1 MHGQGAA
8 KVLARGVA
16 SSAVGGPLRRAL
28 LIAVCFAML
37 APPATAAAALRV
49 IPFPGTPD
57 ASPLSQVIFS
67 SLRPSD
73 VRSVAVMGS
82 SSGLH
87 AGRVTTLPDGAGTAF
102 VPRQPFTPGERVS
115 VVAALRSRAA
125 GRASGDPGSSV
136 LRFSFTVGVAVPWNG
151 ASADAGRPSRQAAGG
166 PTQTFHSQPG
176 LHPPILTT
184 TSDPDS
190 RSGDILLTP
199 VAIHPSS
206 TQAGPMILDGQG
218 RLLWFRPVPGYAT
231 NLEVQRYHGDPALT
245 WWQRGRTVEGQD
257 MIVGRSYRTIAV
269 VRAGYGYVADIH
281 EFQLTPRGTAL
292 IDAYVPVKADLSSV
306 GGPSSGPLIDCVIQ
320 EVDVKTGR
328 VLWEWHALGHV
339 PLGASHLG
347 PPKPNIP
354 YDFFHLNSIQRLPG
368 GNLLVS
374 SRVTWSVYD
383 VDKRTGRV
391 IWILGGRYSSFKM
404 GTGANFEWQHDP
416 RLSRGNLLT
425 VFDDASDGN
434 SQEESQSSAKIIQL
448 NMSTMTA
455 SLVRQFV
462 HSPPL
467 TSGAEGSTQVL
478 PNGDVFVGWGNQPQF
493 SEYTPG
499 GRQIFNGSFPLG
511 TQSYRAFRSPWSG
524 QPLTRPALATSRSGN
539 GVKLYASWNGATT
552 VSAWRALA
560 GARRGHLAAIHQTR
574 KTGFETVLTLASR
587 PRFVAVEALSAQG
600 KVLGTSRI
608 SR

>member
-1 MHGQGAA
+1 MAA
-8 KVLARGVA
+8 PA
-16 SSAVGGPLRRAL
+16 SAQPGLH
-28 LIAVCFAML
+28 
-37 APPATAAAALRV
+37 V

-57 ASPLSQVIFS
+57 ASPLSEVIFS

-73 VRSVAVMGS
+73 IRSVAVTGS

-87 AGRVTTLPDGAGTAF
+87 PGRVTTLPDGAGAAF
-102 VPRQPFTPGERVS
+102 VPSQPFTPGERVS
-115 VVAALRSRAA
+115 VVAALQSKAA
-125 GRASGDPGSSV
+125 GRASGDPGSSL

-151 ASADAGRPSRQAAGG
+151 ASADVSRTSRRAAGNG
-166 PTQTFHSQPG
+166 STQSFHSRPG

-184 TSDPDS
+184 TSDPDTS
-190 RSGDILLTP
+190 SGDILLTP
-199 VAIHPSS
+199 VAFHPSS
-206 TQAGPMILDGQG
+206 MQAGPMILDAQG
-218 RLLWFRPVPGYAT
+218 RVLWFRPVHGYAT

-292 IDAYVPVKADLSSV
+292 VDAYVPVKANLSSV
-306 GGPSSGPLIDCVIQ
+306 GGPSNGPLLDCVIQ

-339 PLGASHLG
+339 PLSGSHLG
-347 PPKPNIP
+347 PPKSSIP

-383 VDKRTGRV
+383 IDRRTGKV
-391 IWILGGRYSSFKM
+391 IWTLGGRYSNFKM
-404 GTGANFEWQHDP
+404 GAGANFEWQHDA
-416 RLSRGNLLT
+416 RLSSSNLLT

-434 SQEESQSSAKIIQL
+434 SQEESQSSAKSIQL

-467 TSGAEGSTQVL
+467 SSGAEGSTQVL

-493 SEYTPG
+493 SEYAPG
-499 GRQIFNGSFPLG
+499 GKQIFNGSFPLG
-511 TQSYRAFRSPWSG
+511 IRSYRAFRSPWSG
-524 QPLTRPALATSRSGN
+524 QPLNRPALATSRSSS
-539 GVKLYASWNGATT
+539 GVKLYASWNGATR
-552 VSAWRALA
+552 VSAWRVLA
-560 GARRGHLAAIHQTR
+560 GAKRGHLAATDQAR

-600 KVLGTSRI
+600 KVLGTSRVHAGAG
-608 SR
+608 